1 MNTIRLLIFVLI
13 APLFAFAQKTQGTK
27 DILITCG
34 AGISSFANWSGQI
47 DKEHAIQLT
56 PASPAPDM
64 SRRAPEMNLS
74 SQNRFQLRKKDNS
87 LVEAHYRITVSQ
99 LWPEFQAKTGAWITA
114 NKSVILSLEMFVREI
129 SSSGEVKVLGGS
141 SARRALHFGE
151 NGLLVAPY
159 DTQISTT
166 LLSPEMYQLAINH
179 PNVESNN
186 EAFPSS
192 YSDVLKNEYIQSQ
205 IDSGK
210 LNANEE
216 FESLYMSCNFRY

>member
-13 APLFAFAQKTQGTK
+13 APLFTFAEKTQGTK
-27 DILITCG
+27 DVLITCG

-47 DKEHAIQLT
+47 DGRHAIQLT
-56 PASPAPDM
+56 PAPPAPDM
-64 SRRAPEMNLS
+64 SRRAPEMNLT

-99 LWPEFQAKTGAWITA
+99 FWPEFEAQTGAWITA
-114 NKSVILSLEMFVREI
+114 NKSVTMTLEMFVREI

-141 SARRALHFGE
+141 TARRALHFGE
-151 NGLLVAPY
+151 NGLLLAPN
-159 DTQISTT
+159 DTLISTT

-179 PNVESNN
+179 PNLTSKN

-192 YSDVLKNEYIQSQ
+192 YFDVLKNEYIQSQ
-205 IDSGK
+205 IASGK

-216 FESLYMSCNFRY
+216 FESIYTDCNFAY